1 MKLLDRLL
9 GRTDT
14 KFGYDALEGGGKR
27 KQSTSS
33 VFREDYWVKG
43 SKRDRL
49 QSTAADLTRN
59 LSLASWMVRRH
70 LDYVSQFNF
79 KATTGSKELDDQ
91 IEKLMLVDS
100 ARQRFDIAGK
110 FTREKM
116 FRLAEMRRV
125 LDGDTALIKMQD
137 GRIQGLQADLIS
149 NPPSMNQKQTWI
161 DGIQI
166 SQYGRPI
173 RYGVST
179 RTGYTGTKF
188 VRPVQAKN
196 VIHYGFFDR
205 YAQDQV
211 RGISPLVAG
220 LNPLRDVYEN
230 FNYALLKAKVSQLF
244 ALAFYRDAEEAPL
257 AIDDFHDGSGPAD
270 TDYDHVA
277 APRGFQAFMKS
288 DTRYVDMD
296 PGEKVEVIESKTP
309 SGEFQ
314 NFTQLVIQ
322 VAIKCLDIPY
332 SFYDESHTN
341 FFGSRAAW
349 LHYERSC
356 KDKRDDQI
364 EMRSDYTIWKLQ
376 QWVLND
382 RLTLP
387 AGMNVSDIRFDW
399 VPRGMPWWDP
409 SKEINGAVQSIQ
421 AGLDTPQRICRST
434 GTDYFDNVDEIA
446 KATEYAASKGVAP
459 LWAVPDTA
467 SQDTALAKTDSDK
480 SKDDKPK
487 DDKPKQIS
495 TKTTKPVAP
504 AATDAAPAAGL
515 GMMKPTFDAY
525 GVAVRSGA
533 ITPSQADE
541 EQFRSQA
548 KLPPMNEGVIE
559 AWQNDGGYRRP
570 LTIASGDPESDVVP
584 TPSDP
589 EKPNDTQNE
598 NTDDSNS

>member
-9 GRTDT
+9 GRGTET
-14 KFGYDALEGGGKR
+14 KFGYDALEGAGKR

-33 VFREDYWVKG
+33 VYREDYWTRGNKH
-43 SKRDRL
+43 DRL

-79 KATTGSKELDDQ
+79 KARTGSKELDDQ
-91 IEKLMLVDS
+91 IETLMAEDS
-100 ARQRFDIAGK
+100 VRQRFDIAGK
-110 FTREKM
+110 FSREKM

-125 LDGDTALIKMQD
+125 LDGDTCLIKMQD
-137 GRIQGLQADLIS
+137 GRLQGLQADLLK
-149 NPPSMNQKQTWI
+149 NPPEVNEKATWI
-161 DGIQI
+161 SGVQV
-166 SQYGRPI
+166 SQYGRAM
-173 RYGVST
+173 RYGIYT
-179 RTGYTGTKF
+179 RDGLTGTNF
-188 VRPVQAKN
+188 VRSVQSKN

-257 AIDDFHDGSGPAD
+257 AIDDHRDGSGPAD
-270 TDYDHVA
+270 DDYDHVQ
-277 APRGFQAFMKS
+277 APRGFEAFVKS

-296 PGEKVEVIESKTP
+296 AGEKVEVIESKTP

-364 EMRSDYTIWKLQ
+364 EMRNDYTIWKMRQWLLKERLQ
-376 QWVLND
+376 IPN
-382 RLTLP
+382 
-387 AGMNVSDIRFDW
+387 GMSIADLKFDW
-399 VPRGMPWWDP
+399 IPRGMPWWDP
-409 SKEINGAVQSIQ
+409 SKEIKGAVESIKS
-421 AGLDTPQRICRST
+421 GLDTPQRICRAT
-434 GTDYFDNVDEIA
+434 GTDYFDNIDEIA
-446 KATEYAASKGVAP
+446 KAAEYAEQKGV
-459 LWAVPDTA
+459 VPA
-467 SQDTALAKTDSDK
+467 W
-480 SKDDKPK
+480 
-487 DDKPKQIS
+487 
-495 TKTTKPVAP
+495 
-504 AATDAAPAAGL
+504 AATDDTEL
-515 GMMKPTFDAY
+515 L
-525 GVAVRSGA
+525 
-533 ITPSQADE
+533 IE
-541 EQFRSQA
+541 
-548 KLPPMNEGVIE
+548 NE
-559 AWQNDGGYRRP
+559 D
-570 LTIASGDPESDVVP
+570 DD
-584 TPSDP
+584 
-589 EKPNDTQNE
+589 
-598 NTDDSNS
+598 NTST

>member
-1 MKLLDRLL
+1 MKLLDKLL
-9 GRTDT
+9 GRGTT

-33 VFREDYWVKG
+33 VYREDYWVKG

-79 KATTGSKELDDQ
+79 KATTGSKELDDR
-91 IEKLMLVDS
+91 IEELMRIDS
-100 ARQRFDIAGK
+100 TRQRFDIAGK
-110 FTREKM
+110 FNREKM

-125 LDGDTALIKMQD
+125 LDGDTALVKMQD

-149 NPPSMNQKQTWI
+149 NPPEMKNNQTWI
-161 DGIQI
+161 DGVLV
-166 SQYGRPI
+166 SRYGRPL
-173 RYGVST
+173 RYGVNT
-179 RTGYTGTKF
+179 RTGYTGTSF
-188 VRPVQAKN
+188 VRTVQAKN

-257 AIDDFHDGSGPAD
+257 AIDDFRDGSGPAD
-270 TDYDHVA
+270 NDYDHVA

-364 EMRSDYTIWKLQ
+364 EMREDYTLWKLQ
-376 QWVLND
+376 QWILSGRLVLP
-382 RLTLP
+382 T
-387 AGMNVSDIRFDW
+387 GMNVTDIRFDW

-421 AGLDTPQRICRST
+421 SGLDTPQRICRAT

-446 KATEYAASKGVAP
+446 KAAEYAESKGVAP
-459 LWAVPDTA
+459 IWAMPATPVEETEA
-467 SQDTALAKTDSDK
+467 QAAEESQE
-480 SKDDKPK
+480 
-487 DDKPKQIS
+487 
-495 TKTTKPVAP
+495 TTSVDRPEETESSSSVAADPTIAP
-504 AATDAAPAAGL
+504 AATVRGL
-515 GMMKPTFDAY
+515 DTMKGTFDAY
-525 GVAVRSGA
+525 GVAVRAGA
-533 ITPSQADE
+533 ITPQQADE
-541 EQFRSQA
+541 QQLRSEA
-548 KLPPMNEGVIE
+548 GLPEITPDVQE
-559 AWQNDGGYRRP
+559 AWQSDGGWRRP
-570 LTIASGDPESDVVP
+570 LTIASGDPVAAEDMDIP
-584 TPSDP
+584 TPTDP
-589 EKPNDTQNE
+589 EKPNDTNE
-598 NTDDSNS
+598 GEDDSST